1 MKRCKNKRINP
12 YDQIVCLYGPP
23 LIDLKEENHKKDN
36 NFFAWTCRV
45 CNTLNEPENEICKK
59 CGTNKFEHL

>member
-1 MKRCKNKRINP
+1 MKRCKNKRINR

-45 CNTLNEPENEICKK
+45 CNTLNEPENEICKN
-59 CGTNKFEHL
+59 NKRRKKEE